1 MQEVANLRGVW
12 LFTEH
17 LLWGTQQDMN
27 MGKATQ
33 KVVRVVRYGY
43 RERTAAVARAGSA
56 CSHSPTRQDG
66 CRPL

>member
-17 LLWGTQQDMN
+17 LLWDTQQDMN

-33 KVVRVVRYGY
+33 SGASCKVWVSGENCSGGTG
-43 RERTAAVARAGSA
+43 RERMLS
-56 CSHSPTRQDG
+56 
-66 CRPL
+66 

>member
-33 KVVRVVRYGY
+33 SGASCKVWVSGENCSGGTG
-43 RERTAAVARAGSA
+43 RERMLS
-56 CSHSPTRQDG
+56 
-66 CRPL
+66 